1 MSKYPVIVFEGI
13 EASGKSTSLKKIIKY
28 LKTNKIKY
36 VSFREPGGT
45 NLSEKLRSLMLNK
58 KSALSNKT
66 DLFLLMASRSENVD
80 KILKKNYKKKVIL
93 IDRFIDSTLAYQ
105 VYGKKVSLRF
115 INNIH
120 KQILGKIKP
129 DITFVLKVKKNSFLK
144 RLRKRKTRNRYDNFP
159 VKFYI
164 KAQNAFIKLSR
175 NKKDHIVLDSS
186 ENTTLLQKKIFKII
200 KNKIGT
206 KRWTKIYIIL
216 IIIY

>member
-1 MSKYPVIVFEGI
+1 MSKYPILVFEGI

-105 VYGKKVSLRF
+105 HYGMKLDKDLILKMNNFLLGNLRPSF
-115 INNIH
+115 
-120 KQILGKIKP
+120 
-129 DITFVLKVKKNSFLK
+129 TFLSIVNKKNMLK
-144 RLRKRKTRNRYDNFP
+144 RLKLRKNKNKYDNFDYN
-159 VKFYI
+159 FYNKVQKGFLKI
-164 KAQNAFIKLSR
+164 ANKNKSKYLILDTNKDNLKIIENKLI
-175 NKKDHIVLDSS
+175 NKID
-186 ENTTLLQKKIFKII
+186 KII
-200 KNKIGT
+200 K
-206 KRWTKIYIIL
+206 
-216 IIIY
+216 

>member
-1 MSKYPVIVFEGI
+1 MSKYPILVFEGI
-13 EASGKSTSLKKIIKY
+13 EASGKSTSLKKTIKY

-105 VYGKKVSLRF
+105 HYGMKLDKDL
-115 INNIH
+115 ILKMNNFL
-120 KQILGKIKP
+120 LGNIRP
-129 DITFVLKVKKNSFLK
+129 NFTFLSIVNKNNMLNRLKFRKNK
-144 RLRKRKTRNRYDNFP
+144 NKYDNFDYN
-159 VKFYI
+159 FY
-164 KAQNAFIKLSR
+164 
-175 NKKDHIVLDSS
+175 NKVQKGFLKIANKNKSKYLILDTNKDNL
-186 ENTTLLQKKIFKII
+186 KII
-200 KNKIGT
+200 ENKLINKID
-206 KRWTKIYIIL
+206 KIL
-216 IIIY
+216 K